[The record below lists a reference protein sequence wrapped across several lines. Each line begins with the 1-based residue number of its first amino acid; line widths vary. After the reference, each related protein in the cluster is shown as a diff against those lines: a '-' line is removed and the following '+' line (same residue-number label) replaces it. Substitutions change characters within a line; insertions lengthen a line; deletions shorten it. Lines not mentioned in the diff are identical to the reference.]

1 MIAEVTMEQD
11 AAFLQRF
18 ASPAIEDLLLYK
30 IVYVLLLQESI
41 AISFTNRQL
50 LLLLHLPSR
59 HYSSVADIME
69 ILDDKSTDRGT
80 IYTINLTN

>member
-18 ASPAIEDLLLYK
+18 ACPTIEYLLLHK

-41 AISFTNRQL
+41 AIFFTNRQL

-59 HYSSVADIME
+59 HYSSVAGIME

>member
-18 ASPAIEDLLLYK
+18 ASPAIEYLLLHK

-59 HYSSVADIME
+59 HYSSVAGIME